1 MIFYDY
7 LLNIDVS
14 IFQSQRKER
23 GLLESIVIRLDDV
36 KKLLSVLYTNKEEF
50 NNVEDYLIDWF
61 EK

>member
-14 IFQSQRKER
+14 IYQNQKKER
-23 GLLESIVIRLDDV
+23 GLLESLVIRLEDA
-36 KKLLSVLYTNKEEF
+36 KKLLSILYSNKEEF
-50 NNVEDYLIDWF
+50 NNAEDYLIDWF